1 MVAPWK
7 VTLQC
12 RWIVTM
18 SSVRP
23 MGSRGGGDKDEE
35 REEKGGGWIENG
47 ILKLNLNYLTA
58 VQLVLSQVI
67 TPSCIHIVDLGIAS
81 YEKDT

>member
-35 REEKGGGWIENG
+35 REEKGGGWMVKRG
-47 ILKLNLNYLTA
+47 RRGSM
-58 VQLVLSQVI
+58 LSI
-67 TPSCIHIVDLGIAS
+67 P
-81 YEKDT
+81 